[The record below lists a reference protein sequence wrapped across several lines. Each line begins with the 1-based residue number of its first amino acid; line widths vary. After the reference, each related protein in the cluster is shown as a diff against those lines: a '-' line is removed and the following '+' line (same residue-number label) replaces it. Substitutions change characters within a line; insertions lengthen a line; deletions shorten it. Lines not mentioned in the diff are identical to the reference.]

1 MIGPLFFSL
10 LRLRLR
16 FRWNNSYTI
25 LRVVIL
31 FVRKKDFLML
41 TTSDCGI
48 DASDAAFDS
57 ACDFDV
63 WFTRDFS
70 SPHDYDYNTSVNEA
84 QCSKPQAVL
93 WSSYD
98 GNLTLIN
105 LLDTKFSCFT
115 SLPTQHQKLK
125 VSTSF
130 VSCKII
136 LEDRRRI
143 VDESTKEPY

>member
-1 MIGPLFFSL
+1 
-10 LRLRLR
+10 
-16 FRWNNSYTI
+16 
-25 LRVVIL
+25 
-31 FVRKKDFLML
+31 ML
-41 TTSDCGI
+41 TTSDCGS
-48 DASDAAFDS
+48 DTSDAAFGS
-57 ACDFDV
+57 AYDFDF
-63 WFTRDFS
+63 WFTLDFS

-93 WSSYD
+93 RSSYD

-130 VSCKII
+130 VSRKII